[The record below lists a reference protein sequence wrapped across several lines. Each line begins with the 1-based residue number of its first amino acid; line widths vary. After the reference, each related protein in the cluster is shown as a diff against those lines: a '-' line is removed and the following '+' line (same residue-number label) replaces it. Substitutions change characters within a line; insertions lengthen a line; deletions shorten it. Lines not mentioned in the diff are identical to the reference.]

1 VEIEVK
7 MTDVEARMTDV
18 EASGDLRRKTDLEAK
33 DKTSLL
39 AARQSTQNFTG
50 ARGEAMLAV

>member
-1 VEIEVK
+1 MK